1 MQYTWIVT
9 YQELLG
15 STINIRAF
23 SSEYA
28 AITYIEKEREL
39 NPTIAKYMDLE
50 KVAAEIDLRD
60 Y

>member
-1 MQYTWIVT
+1 MQYIWIVT
-9 YQELLG
+9 YQELFG
-15 STINIRAF
+15 GTINIRAF

-28 AITYIEKEREL
+28 AVTYIEKEREL
-39 NPTIAKYMDLE
+39 NPTNAKYMDLE